1 MIDDLEFEKFY
12 TVDRQVAVC
21 HGRWLRQLVTPKE
34 LCGDL
39 RRNLCRHLNAGE
51 AL

>member
-21 HGRWLRQLVTPKE
+21 HGRWLRAPAV
-34 LCGDL
+34 GDTKGIV
-39 RRNLCRHLNAGE
+39 R
-51 AL
+51 